1 MQRPVITLVLILL
14 LLPAVSLSQSIT
26 VSGKVAD
33 KQTGEVLP
41 DAHIWFPKQRKGFRS
56 DEEGK
61 FKLLLPAQTEYDIVV
76 SYVGYSKRKFS
87 FSAQSDTLINIFLE
101 QDNALNNIVVYGS
114 KNDFGVKHTQMS
126 AIEMPIAKIEY
137 VPAVFGEVDVLK
149 ALQTLPG
156 VQSASDGHAGIFVRG
171 GGYDQNQITL
181 DGAML
186 YNAEHLKGFISA
198 INSDMVESLVFYK
211 GAFPARY
218 GGQLSSIVDIGIKEG
233 DMDNF
238 HGEATIGAL
247 SSKIQFEGP
256 LDKGRTSFNVAAR
269 ASYLDVIVQP
279 ALKKIANNEN
289 AMTPYANLNFY
300 DASAKI
306 THLVSNK
313 HKLSAFFYMGK
324 DKSKET
330 PTSNSSH
337 TEAKDAAWKRITIT
351 DRNGSSNSTNN
362 WGNIASSLSWLYIP
376 EEDLSFNTTLSFSK
390 YDYYLK
396 YQNKSYTK
404 SEEFD
409 LSSRDILSLT
419 ITDIDNY
426 TERNS
431 GIKEYSASFGSIYK
445 HSQEHDLRFGGKL
458 SVQAFNPSTHLF
470 QDKYTYTKR
479 YDTIL
484 ESEYEDTTII
494 NTTIGRGT
502 ESLSTVALYAED
514 EISFNRYLKANAG
527 LRYVMFAIKGK
538 FYHSLEPRLSLRYML
553 SDNQSL
559 KISYARMA
567 QAIHMLSNTSLVS
580 PSDIWVPITKK
591 IPPMKSDQFALGYN
605 FEPKEGIELSLE
617 GYYKTMDNLLEY
629 KDGASFVTSG
639 ENWDNIVALGKGK
652 SYGVELYA
660 QKDIGKT
667 TGWISY
673 TWSRSLRTFNRSGEE
688 LNGGKSFYSGTDR
701 RHNFHIVASRKIND
715 KLDISLAWTYQTGR
729 RGNLTTTSYL
739 SGIEG
744 ERSEYGDWIAS
755 SDPEYASK
763 ILDCL
768 GGFAP
773 VESYRVRNGIKLPPI
788 HRLDI
793 SINYHIQ
800 HYIRLLRAESI
811 INLSVYN
818 VYNRMN
824 VNNLYWGYKNDE
836 NVKNEEEI
844 ILKGICLLPV
854 MPSINYTL
862 KF

>member
-1 MQRPVITLVLILL
+1 MQRPAITLVLILL
-14 LLPAVSLSQSIT
+14 LLPTVSLSQSIT
-26 VSGKVAD
+26 VSGKIAD

-41 DAHIWFPKQRKGFRS
+41 DAHIWFPKQRNGFRS

-61 FKLLLPAQTEYDIVV
+61 FKLMLPAQTEYDIIV

-269 ASYLDVIVQP
+269 ASYLDLIVQP

-313 HKLSAFFYMGK
+313 HKLSAYFYMGK
-324 DKSKET
+324 DKSEET

-337 TEAKDAAWKRITIT
+337 TEAKDAAWKMITFT
-351 DRNGSSNSTNN
+351 DRNGSSNSINN

-404 SEEFD
+404 SEEFYWD
-409 LSSRDILSLT
+409 TGDFYALT

-426 TERNS
+426 TEHNS

-445 HSQEHDLRFGGKL
+445 HSQEHDFRFGSKV
-458 SVQAFNPSTHLF
+458 SVQTFNPSIHLF
-470 QDKYTYTKR
+470 QNKYTYTKR
-479 YDTIL
+479 LDL
-484 ESEYEDTTII
+484 DSEDTTII
-494 NTTIGRGT
+494 NTTTGRGT

-567 QAIHMLSNTSLVS
+567 QAMHMLSSTNLVS

-701 RHNFHIVASRKIND
+701 RHNFNIVANHKFSNRF
-715 KLDISLAWTYQTGR
+715 DISLSWTFQSGR
-729 RGNLTTTSYL
+729 RGNITTTSYI

-744 ERSEYGDWIAS
+744 
-755 SDPEYASK
+755 
-763 ILDCL
+763 
-768 GGFAP
+768 
-773 VESYRVRNGIKLPPI
+773 
-788 HRLDI
+788 
-793 SINYHIQ
+793 
-800 HYIRLLRAESI
+800 
-811 INLSVYN
+811 
-818 VYNRMN
+818 
-824 VNNLYWGYKNDE
+824 
-836 NVKNEEEI
+836 
-844 ILKGICLLPV
+844 
-854 MPSINYTL
+854 
-862 KF
+862 

>member
-14 LLPAVSLSQSIT
+14 LLPTVSLSQSIT

-56 DEEGK
+56 DEEGR

-256 LDKGRTSFNVAAR
+256 LDKGRTSFNFAAR
-269 ASYLDVIVQP
+269 ASYLNLIVQP

-306 THLVSNK
+306 THLVTNK

-324 DKSKET
+324 DKSKDAPTTSSTHPET
-330 PTSNSSH
+330 MPETSEEISL
-337 TEAKDAAWKRITIT
+337 TEKILD
-351 DRNGSSNSTNN
+351 SYSENN

-404 SEEFD
+404 SGEFD
-409 LSSRDILSLT
+409 LNPQEFLSLT

-426 TERNS
+426 TEHNS

-445 HSQEHDLRFGGKL
+445 HSQEHDFRFGGKL
-458 SVQAFNPSTHLF
+458 SVQTFNPSIHLF
-470 QDKYTYTKR
+470 QNKYTYTKR
-479 YDTIL
+479 YDR
-484 ESEYEDTTII
+484 ESEDTTII

-567 QAIHMLSNTSLVS
+567 QAIHMLSNTSLIS

-701 RHNFHIVASRKIND
+701 RHNFNIVANHKFSNRF
-715 KLDISLAWTYQTGR
+715 DISLSWTFQSGR
-729 RGNLTTTSYL
+729 RGNITTTSYI

-744 ERSEYGDWIAS
+744 ES
-755 SDPEYASK
+755 SGAYNGYWGFWDDDYANN
-763 ILDCL
+763 IPDNL

-773 VESYRVRNGIKLPPI
+773 VESYKYRNGIQLPPT
-788 HRLDI
+788 HRLDV
-793 SINYHIQ
+793 SCNYHIR
-800 HYIRLLRAESI
+800 HYIKYMKVESI
-811 INLSVYN
+811 INFSVYN
-818 VYNRMN
+818 VYNRLN
-824 VNNLYWGYKNDE
+824 VNNLYWGFKSSINS
-836 NVKNEEEI
+836 VKEDTVI
-844 ILKGICLLPV
+844 KGICLLPI
-854 MPSINYTL
+854 MPSISYTL

>member
-14 LLPAVSLSQSIT
+14 LLPTVLLSQSIT
-26 VSGKVAD
+26 VSGKIAD

-114 KNDFGVKHTQMS
+114 RNDFGVKHTQMS

-256 LDKGRTSFNVAAR
+256 LNKGRTSFNVAAR
-269 ASYLDVIVQP
+269 ASYLNLIILP

-289 AMTPYANLNFY
+289 AMTPYASLNYY
-300 DASAKI
+300 DANAKI
-306 THLVSNK
+306 THLVSNR

-324 DKSKET
+324 DKSKNAPTTSSMHKET
-330 PTSNSSH
+330 LSGDSNELLFSDKILDNYS
-337 TEAKDAAWKRITIT
+337 KND
-351 DRNGSSNSTNN
+351 
-362 WGNIASSLSWLYIP
+362 WGNIASSVSWLYIP
-376 EEDLSFNTTLSFSK
+376 MENLSFNTSFTYSK
-390 YDYYLK
+390 FDYYLK
-396 YQNKSYTK
+396 HSTSSYEKIETFINHTDEIVESNQNITNYFTEHD
-404 SEEFD
+404 SEID
-409 LSSRDILSLT
+409 GYSLSF
-419 ITDIDNY
+419 NA
-426 TERNS
+426 N
-431 GIKEYSASFGSIYK
+431 YK
-445 HSQEHDLRFGGKL
+445 HSQTHSLRFGSKL
-458 SVQAFNPSTHLF
+458 SLQSLSPTIHLF
-470 QDKYTYTKR
+470 QNKYIYTKNKNKE
-479 YDTIL
+479 TH
-484 ESEYEDTTII
+484 DTTTINSII
-494 NTTIGRGT
+494 GNT
-502 ESLSTVALYAED
+502 EHLATVALYAED
-514 EISFNRYLKANAG
+514 EIGFNEKIRANIG
-527 LRYVMFAIKGK
+527 LRYVMFGVKDKI
-538 FYHSLEPRLSLRYML
+538 YHSIEPRLSMRYL
-553 SDNQSL
+553 IAENHSI
-559 KISYARMA
+559 KVSYARMA
-567 QAIHMLSNTSLVS
+567 QAIHMLSNSDLIS
-580 PSDIWVPITKK
+580 PSDIWVPITDK
-591 IPPMKSDQFALGYN
+591 IPPMKAGQWALGYN
-605 FEPKEGIELSLE
+605 YEPEPGIELSVE

-629 KDGASFVTSG
+629 KDGASHLTSG
-639 ENWDNIVALGKGK
+639 QKWDNIVALGKGK
-652 SYGVELYA
+652 SYGLELYA
-660 QKDIGKT
+660 QKDIGET

-688 LNGGKSFYSGTDR
+688 LNGGDSFYSGTDR
-701 RHNFHIVASRKIND
+701 RHNFHIVTKQKIND
-715 KLDISLAWTYQTGR
+715 NLDVSLSWTFQTGR
-729 RGNLTTTSYL
+729 RGNLPTSTYL

-744 ERSEYGDWIAS
+744 EHSAYGDWIAT
-755 SDPEYASK
+755 SDPNYASN

-773 VESYRVRNGIKLPPI
+773 IESYRYRNGIKLPPI

-793 SINYHIQ
+793 SMNYHIL
-800 HYIRLLRAESI
+800 HYIKSLKTESI

-824 VNNLYWGYKNDE
+824 VNNLYWGFKYDKNG
-836 NVKNEEEI
+836 KNEKET
-844 ILKGICLLPV
+844 ILKGVCLLPI
-854 MPSINYTL
+854 MPSISYTL

>member
-1 MQRPVITLVLILL
+1 
-14 LLPAVSLSQSIT
+14 
-26 VSGKVAD
+26 
-33 KQTGEVLP
+33 
-41 DAHIWFPKQRKGFRS
+41 
-56 DEEGK
+56 
-61 FKLLLPAQTEYDIVV
+61 
-76 SYVGYSKRKFS
+76 
-87 FSAQSDTLINIFLE
+87 
-101 QDNALNNIVVYGS
+101 
-114 KNDFGVKHTQMS
+114 
-126 AIEMPIAKIEY
+126 
-137 VPAVFGEVDVLK
+137 
-149 ALQTLPG
+149 
-156 VQSASDGHAGIFVRG
+156 
-171 GGYDQNQITL
+171 
-181 DGAML
+181 
-186 YNAEHLKGFISA
+186 
-198 INSDMVESLVFYK
+198 
-211 GAFPARY
+211 
-218 GGQLSSIVDIGIKEG
+218 
-233 DMDNF
+233 
-238 HGEATIGAL
+238 
-247 SSKIQFEGP
+247 
-256 LDKGRTSFNVAAR
+256 
-269 ASYLDVIVQP
+269 
-279 ALKKIANNEN
+279 
-289 AMTPYANLNFY
+289 
-300 DASAKI
+300 
-306 THLVSNK
+306 
-313 HKLSAFFYMGK
+313 
-324 DKSKET
+324 
-330 PTSNSSH
+330 
-337 TEAKDAAWKRITIT
+337 
-351 DRNGSSNSTNN
+351 
-362 WGNIASSLSWLYIP
+362 
-376 EEDLSFNTTLSFSK
+376 
-390 YDYYLK
+390 
-396 YQNKSYTK
+396 
-404 SEEFD
+404 
-409 LSSRDILSLT
+409 
-419 ITDIDNY
+419 
-426 TERNS
+426 
-431 GIKEYSASFGSIYK
+431 
-445 HSQEHDLRFGGKL
+445 
-458 SVQAFNPSTHLF
+458 
-470 QDKYTYTKR
+470 
-479 YDTIL
+479 
-484 ESEYEDTTII
+484 
-494 NTTIGRGT
+494 
-502 ESLSTVALYAED
+502 
-514 EISFNRYLKANAG
+514 
-527 LRYVMFAIKGK
+527 MFAIKGK

>member
-14 LLPAVSLSQSIT
+14 LLPTVSLSQSIT
-26 VSGKVAD
+26 VSGKIAD

-269 ASYLDVIVQP
+269 ASYLDLIVQP

-289 AMTPYANLNFY
+289 AMTPYANLDFY

-337 TEAKDAAWKRITIT
+337 TEAKNEAWKRITIT

-404 SEEFD
+404 SEEFY
-409 LSSRDILSLT
+409 LNSQEFYSLT

-426 TERNS
+426 TEHNS

-445 HSQEHDLRFGGKL
+445 HSQEHDFRFGGKL
-458 SVQAFNPSTHLF
+458 SVQTFNPSIHLF
-470 QDKYTYTKR
+470 QNKYTYTKR
-479 YDTIL
+479 YDR
-484 ESEYEDTTII
+484 ESEDTTII
-494 NTTIGRGT
+494 NTTIGRDT

-567 QAIHMLSNTSLVS
+567 QAIHMLSNTNLVS

-701 RHNFHIVASRKIND
+701 RHNFNIVANHKFSNRF
-715 KLDISLAWTYQTGR
+715 DISLSWTFQSGR
-729 RGNLTTTSYL
+729 RGNITTTSYI

-744 ERSEYGDWIAS
+744 ESSGAYYGFFGLWDNH
-755 SDPEYASK
+755 YANN
-763 ILDCL
+763 IPDNL

-773 VESYRVRNGIKLPPI
+773 VESYKYRNGIQLPPT
-788 HRLDI
+788 HRLDV
-793 SINYHIQ
+793 SCNYHIR
-800 HYIRLLRAESI
+800 HYIKYMEVESI
-811 INLSVYN
+811 INFSVYN
-818 VYNRMN
+818 VYNRLN
-824 VNNLYWGYKNDE
+824 VNNLYWGFKSFKNSAKEDT
-836 NVKNEEEI
+836 VI
-844 ILKGICLLPV
+844 KGICLLPI
-854 MPSINYTL
+854 MPSISYTL